1 MGVAF
6 VDRGSS
12 LFILFVA
19 VFFLFPEIES
29 HVDTQASK
37 RVGHG
42 ESGFPVIIG
51 VEYEGGSYIIFAVVP
66 GDSGTG
72 NQIEIDVSDPLGPVG
87 STLGRLVVDAGLFV
101 GDGWKQGNVQQTV
114 LGKYPVVAITNA
126 EVVISV
132 AQAVEFQGGA
142 ELLLHLIGQ
151 LGVVEGDV
159 VL

>member
-1 MGVAF
+1 MSLIHWVQLVPLWVGWSLMRAF
-6 VDRGSS
+6 
-12 LFILFVA
+12 LL
-19 VFFLFPEIES
+19 
-29 HVDTQASK
+29 
-37 RVGHG
+37 
-42 ESGFPVIIG
+42 
-51 VEYEGGSYIIFAVVP
+51 
-66 GDSGTG
+66 
-72 NQIEIDVSDPLGPVG
+72 
-87 STLGRLVVDAGLFV
+87 